1 MQRMEKADKF
11 WFASTQAETQTNNGI
26 HKDALP
32 EVEAIDTQ
40 SPSLQGS
47 RMYNLESWPCT
58 HFFPG
63 EHKPPI
69 VKVSMSGVLKL
80 DLELL
85 AFARRQIRSQPNH
98 DRARRGSL
106 APPEDR

>member
-11 WFASTQAETQTNNGI
+11 WFASTLAETQASSGI

-32 EVEAIDTQ
+32 EVEAIGTL

-47 RMYNLESWPCT
+47 RMYNLESGLFT

-63 EHKPPI
+63 EHKPT
-69 VKVSMSGVLKL
+69 
-80 DLELL
+80 D
-85 AFARRQIRSQPNH
+85 F
-98 DRARRGSL
+98 
-106 APPEDR
+106 